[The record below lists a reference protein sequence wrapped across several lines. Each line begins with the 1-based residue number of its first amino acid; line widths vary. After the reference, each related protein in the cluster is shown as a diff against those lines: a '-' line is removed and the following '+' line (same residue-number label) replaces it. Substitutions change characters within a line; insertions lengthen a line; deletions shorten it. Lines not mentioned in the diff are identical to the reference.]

1 MNVSPASLLR
11 QFTLILLLA
20 AIPPLFAHSA
30 TVFASEPAGHAVSQQ
45 EQVAASHPG
54 AAVSAE
60 HATPA
65 EGHGAVHSNPLSG
78 EKLKDLFWRT
88 INFIALLIILVKFL
102 GKPIMNSLS
111 SRQERIANELADIS
125 ARRDEAERSYAAFTA
140 KLAGMEKEMER
151 VISQATAQA
160 QIESDRI
167 LAEAERAAEDIKRQA
182 QAAVQGEMEDAKR
195 RLREEIAE
203 EAAKMAEELIKQNLT
218 AADQQAITEQY
229 LERVGA
235 AL

>member
-1 MNVSPASLLR
+1 MNASPASLLR

-20 AIPPLFAHSA
+20 AIPPMFAISVPA
-30 TVFASEPAGHAVSQQ
+30 LASEPAGHAVNQQ
-45 EQVAASHPG
+45 EQTAAPHQGAVVSNGHVAA
-54 AAVSAE
+54 
-60 HATPA
+60 A
-65 EGHGAVHSNPLSG
+65 EGHGEVHSNPLSG

-102 GKPIMNSLS
+102 AKPIMNSLS
-111 SRQERIANELADIS
+111 SRQERIAAELADIS
-125 ARRDEAERSYAAFTA
+125 ARRDEAERSYVAFTA

-160 QIESDRI
+160 QIESERI

-195 RLREEIAE
+195 RLREEVAE
-203 EAAKMAEELIKQNLT
+203 EAAKMAEELIKKNLT
-218 AADQQAITEQY
+218 AADQEAITEQY

>member
-1 MNVSPASLLR
+1 MNASPASLLR

-20 AIPPLFAHSA
+20 AIPPLFAISA
-30 TVFASEPAGHAVSQQ
+30 PALASEPAGHAVNQQ
-45 EQVAASHPG
+45 KQAA
-54 AAVSAE
+54 AANQ
-60 HATPA
+60 
-65 EGHGAVHSNPLSG
+65 GAVLATGETVTAESHEEVHSSPLSG

-111 SRQERIANELADIS
+111 SRQERIANELAEIS
-125 ARRDEAERSYAAFTA
+125 AKRDEAERSYAAFSS

-203 EAAKMAEELIKQNLT
+203 EAAKMAEELIKKNLT
-218 AADQQAITEQY
+218 AADQEAITEQY

>member
-45 EQVAASHPG
+45 EQAATHSG

-60 HATPA
+60 HSTPA

>member
-1 MNVSPASLLR
+1 MNASPASLLR

-20 AIPPLFAHSA
+20 AIPPLFATS
-30 TVFASEPAGHAVSQQ
+30 VPVLASEPAGQAVSQH
-45 EQVAASHPG
+45 EQAAAAHPG
-54 AAVSAE
+54 AVVDEERA
-60 HATPA
+60 ATA
-65 EGHGAVHSNPLSG
+65 EGHGEAHGNPLSA

-102 GKPIMNSLS
+102 GKPIMSSLS
-111 SRQERIANELADIS
+111 SRQERIANELAEIS
-125 ARRDEAERSYAAFTA
+125 AKRDEAERSYTAFTA

-195 RLREEIAE
+195 RLREEVAD

-218 AADQQAITEQY
+218 VADQGAITEQY

>member
-1 MNVSPASLLR
+1 MNASPASLLR

-20 AIPPLFAHSA
+20 VVPPLFVCN
-30 TVFASEPAGHAVSQQ
+30 TQTLASEPAGHTINQQ
-45 EQVAASHPG
+45 PAATHPG
-54 AAVSAE
+54 AVIADEQATKAE
-60 HATPA
+60 D
-65 EGHGAVHSNPLSG
+65 HGEVHSSPLSG

-88 INFIALLIILVKFL
+88 VNFIALLIILVKFL

-111 SRQERIANELADIS
+111 SRQERIANELAAIN
-125 ARRDEAERSYAAFTA
+125 ARRDEAERSYEAFTA
-140 KLAGMEKEMER
+140 KLSGMEKEMER

-160 QIESDRI
+160 QIEADRI
-167 LAEAERAAEDIKRQA
+167 LAEAERAAEDIKKQA

-195 RLREEIAE
+195 KLREEIAE
-203 EAAKMAEELIKQNLT
+203 EAAQMAEELIKKNLT
-218 AADQQAITEQY
+218 AADQKVITEQY

>member
-1 MNVSPASLLR
+1 M
-11 QFTLILLLA
+11 
-20 AIPPLFAHSA
+20 
-30 TVFASEPAGHAVSQQ
+30 
-45 EQVAASHPG
+45 
-54 AAVSAE
+54 
-60 HATPA
+60 
-65 EGHGAVHSNPLSG
+65 SG

-88 INFIALLIILVKFL
+88 INFLALLIILVKFL
-102 GKPIMNSLS
+102 GKPIINSLS
-111 SRQERIANELADIS
+111 SRQERIANELTDIG
-125 ARRDEAERSYAAFTA
+125 ARRDEAERSYTAFTA

-151 VISQATAQA
+151 VIIQATAQA

-203 EAAKMAEELIKQNLT
+203 EAAKMAEELIKKNLT
-218 AADQQAITEQY
+218 AADQTAITEQY